1 MLTGLMLLYVG
12 ATLGIN
18 GIWLIGQARAARL
31 TNNKVPETATEAASQ
46 QAAASAV
53 ARRQASASAVASGDA
68 GTVVLERVVPPKGRS
83 VEEHFTFLQ
92 PKEVAIINFFT
103 AGVGVFAATLSM
115 IIGGLHNNLG
125 DVANAAGIML
135 FAFTY
140 MFLGINQF
148 LNAGNRVFGWFCLFI
163 AITAM
168 PTGIYTLNN
177 ADGNVALL
185 WLGTNWL
192 VWSFL
197 WFCFFLLLTLELP
210 IMRWTGWA
218 TVAVAVA
225 TCWAWGFTV
234 LQGVIT
240 LPI

>member
-31 TNNKVPETATEAASQ
+31 TNQKVPETATEAAWQ
-46 QAAASAV
+46 QDA
-53 ARRQASASAVASGDA
+53 ASAVASGGA
-68 GTVVLERVVPPKGRS
+68 ATVVRERVAPPSGHG
-83 VEEHFTFLQ
+83 VEEHFTFLH
-92 PKEVAIINFFT
+92 PREVAIINFFT

-115 IIGGLHNNLG
+115 ILGGLHNNLG
-125 DVANAAGIML
+125 EVANAAGIML

-163 AITAM
+163 AITAL
-168 PTGIYTLNN
+168 PTGVYTLNN
-177 ADGNVALL
+177 ADGNIALL
-185 WLGTNWL
+185 WLGSNWL
-192 VWSFL
+192 VWSVL

-218 TVAVAVA
+218 TVAIAVA
-225 TCWAWGFTV
+225 TCWAWGFTL
-234 LQGVIT
+234 LQGLIAV
-240 LPI
+240 PV